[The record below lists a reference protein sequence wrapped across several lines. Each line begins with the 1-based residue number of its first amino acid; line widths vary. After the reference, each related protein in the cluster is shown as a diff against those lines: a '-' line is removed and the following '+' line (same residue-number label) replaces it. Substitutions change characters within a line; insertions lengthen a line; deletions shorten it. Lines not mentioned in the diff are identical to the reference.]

1 MTDNTALTKDKV
13 NNIIISLRPC
23 VAQAKVH
30 IIHQLAR
37 QVKNLKSKKCSADKQ
52 KEQNER
58 KVARYVEEIELLKK
72 SSRDSISRYV
82 LITKR
87 TFSDVV
93 KKESKTQKY
102 NMKVRSYVRVSEH
115 KAVKNVVNQFRYNG
129 DTFTIIC
136 LKMVL
141 QYFRKIPCYRD
152 EHGDWEKVLP
162 RLLQTLGKRVKK
174 NKIEDANT
182 TPLNQ
187 RNRSSEVEESGEE
200 DEDENENSSP
210 EDDKSD
216 DERDAS
222 GSEPEDNTSEEEENG
237 DEEDEAPSDND
248 VSSDEDDSNIFVAS
262 LKEALVKKEK
272 PLKPKVVDKVKVSET
287 SSGDAVVKVLDLKSM
302 SKSNASDSLGV
313 QTKHFKPIESS
324 QKRSSFFLGGE
335 SDSDRGEDS
344 EEEGDGG
351 HSSDPDNVE
360 QRMDQYKSRS
370 FHGDTV
376 SSRTAPRDSNS
387 HHYERDSNSGKRKQ
401 FQKVTSGKKPKF
413 NKNMDRRSFNSP
425 GGERP
430 RNKVPTKKESEKVDS
445 VSTFKDKPK
454 TNVSVKSV
462 HPSWEAKQKQKPS
475 IQTFQGKKT
484 VFE

>member
-1 MTDNTALTKDKV
+1 M
-13 NNIIISLRPC
+13 I
-23 VAQAKVH
+23 
-30 IIHQLAR
+30 
-37 QVKNLKSKKCSADKQ
+37 
-52 KEQNER
+52 
-58 KVARYVEEIELLKK
+58 
-72 SSRDSISRYV
+72 
-82 LITKR
+82 
-87 TFSDVV
+87 
-93 KKESKTQKY
+93 
-102 NMKVRSYVRVSEH
+102 
-115 KAVKNVVNQFRYNG
+115 
-129 DTFTIIC
+129 
-136 LKMVL
+136 L
-141 QYFRKIPCYRD
+141 QYLKRKIPCCRD

-162 RLLQTLGKRVKK
+162 RLLQTLGKKVKK

-413 NKNMDRRSFNSP
+413 NKNMDKRSFNSP

-445 VSTFKDKPK
+445 VSTFKENPK